1 MPNAPV
7 ILWYMRNMIIAA
19 AVMLAAFISGVSAAD
34 NLPVVEILGQKYYV
48 YEIKKGDS
56 LFGIA
61 RENGWDDKELK
72 RLNPSAT
79 SPLKKGAK
87 LYYPVSGKAE
97 TTVPTVS
104 DPEEAGLLS
113 ALTHKVKKGET
124 VYSISRTYGIPVNT
138 IYQLNPSSKT
148 GIKAGET
155 LTLRKQEIRGT
166 GNPDMEGYYT
176 VKKGDTLYRVAH
188 DHGVTVAAI
197 LQENPGVSETNFQ
210 AGSIIKLPEAGTG
223 ITMVTDTVQ
232 ESTLQGFDLYKAGK
246 KDTWTTIAASY
257 GVSVADLKKAN
268 PGVTE
273 PKNNQLI
280 AIPKIE
286 TVEVEKEVARED
298 PREVTPEGVADI
310 YEDVH
315 RIVDV
320 DIDEPRQINVAVVL
334 SEPASKKDLEFS
346 RGFLTAMDEMK
357 RTGTKV
363 NLKFIEGN
371 ASSDEILTQLKEFKP
386 AIAYLTADSDLP
398 DYLANYSTAEK
409 VPVVN
414 TFDVKS
420 EQYTDNPYL
429 IQLLAPTSYFNDG
442 IAEYI
447 RKNYKG
453 YKLIMAGEEDSGDQ
467 LSDSLKDIWSPSDI
481 ISIPDAD
488 LSSYTFSDGNKYVVY
503 GSTVKKAEVTSLVNS
518 VIEAQENNPMV
529 EIKVIGRPNWIV
541 FDESLA
547 SQFHK
552 ADVNIPSRF
561 FFDKESSDGKM
572 FISRYTDLFGR
583 TPVKSFPVYA
593 AMGYDAASYFIKEMA
608 LTGGDI
614 NKFSASDGTI
624 QIPVRLKR
632 PSNWTGLL
640 NPAVYM
646 VRFTPY
652 DTIEKTI
659 VE

>member
-1 MPNAPV
+1 
-7 ILWYMRNMIIAA
+7 MIIAA

-61 RENGWDDKELK
+61 RENGWDDAELK

-87 LYYPVSGKAE
+87 LYYPVSGAADKSV
-97 TTVPTVS
+97 VPTVS
-104 DPEEAGLLS
+104 NPEEAGLLS
-113 ALTHKVKKGET
+113 PLTHKVKKGET

-166 GNPDMEGYYT
+166 GNRDMEGYYT
-176 VKKGDTLYRVAH
+176 VKKGDTLYKVAR

-197 LQENPGVSETNFQ
+197 LQENPGVSEKNFQ
-210 AGSIIKLPEAGTG
+210 AGSIIKMPKSGTG
-223 ITMVTDTVQ
+223 ITMVTDTVK
-232 ESTLQGFDLYKAGK
+232 ESTLQGFDVHKAGK
-246 KDTWTTIAASY
+246 KDTWNSIAESK
-257 GVSVADLKKAN
+257 GVSVSDLKKAN
-268 PGVTE
+268 PEVKE

-286 TVEVEKEVARED
+286 TVEVEKEVIRED
-298 PREVTPEGVADI
+298 PREVTSEGVADI

-320 DIDEPRQINVAVVL
+320 DIDEPMQINVAVVL
-334 SEPASKKDLEFS
+334 SEPSSKKDLEFS

-357 RTGTKV
+357 RSGTKV

-371 ASSDEILTQLKEFKP
+371 ASSNDILSQLKEFKP
-386 AIAYLTADSDLP
+386 AIIYLTADSNLP
-398 DYLANYSTAEK
+398 DYLAEYSTTAQ
-409 VPVVN
+409 VPMVN

-420 EQYTDNPYL
+420 EDYTDNPYL

-447 RKNYKG
+447 QKKYKG
-453 YKLIMAGEEDSGDQ
+453 YKLIMAGEEDEGDQ
-467 LSDSLKDIWSPSDI
+467 LALSLQEVWTPSDVI
-481 ISIPDAD
+481 TMPEAD
-488 LSSYTFSDGNKYVVY
+488 FSEYTFSDGNNYVIY
-503 GSTVKKAEVTSLVNS
+503 GSPVKKAEVSNLVTS
-518 VIEAQENNPMV
+518 VIAAQENNPMV

-541 FDESLA
+541 FDESLGEK
-547 SQFHK
+547 FHK

-561 FFDKESSDGKM
+561 YFDKESSDGKM
-572 FISRYTDLFGR
+572 FISRFKEIFDR

-593 AMGYDAASYFIKEMA
+593 AMGYDAASYFVKEMA

-614 NKFSASDGTI
+614 NKFSGSDNTL

-652 DTIEKTI
+652 DTIEKNV